1 MAAAAPAAVR
11 PATRKK
17 RVAVIGRRAV
27 PPRWL
32 REIGSILVRIWA
44 YLGLLFLFLPI
55 RVVVLFS
62 FNDPIGKFNL
72 VWKGFSLD
80 AWKNAFAIPGL
91 TSAFIKSLEV
101 GAISTLIAIVLG
113 SLIALALV
121 RYRYK
126 GGAATNLFLV
136 LPLTTPEIVLG
147 SSLLVLFLDLS
158 WPTGF
163 STIVVAHV
171 SFQISFV
178 AVTVKARLRGFDWT
192 LEDAAMDLGATPL
205 RTFLRVTFPL
215 ILPGIIAAAMLAFA
229 LSLDDFI
236 ITFFVSGSEVTYPLF
251 VNNAVKTSLPPQ
263 INVLA
268 TIILL
273 ASLVL
278 IGLNE
283 GFRRWRTRGMPPV

>member
-1 MAAAAPAAVR
+1 
-11 PATRKK
+11 
-17 RVAVIGRRAV
+17 
-27 PPRWL
+27 
-32 REIGSILVRIWA
+32 
-44 YLGLLFLFLPI
+44 
-55 RVVVLFS
+55 
-62 FNDPIGKFNL
+62 
-72 VWKGFSLD
+72 
-80 AWKNAFAIPGL
+80 
-91 TSAFIKSLEV
+91 
-101 GAISTLIAIVLG
+101 
-113 SLIALALV
+113 
-121 RYRYK
+121 
-126 GGAATNLFLV
+126 
-136 LPLTTPEIVLG
+136 
-147 SSLLVLFLDLS
+147 
-158 WPTGF
+158 
-163 STIVVAHV
+163 
-171 SFQISFV
+171 
-178 AVTVKARLRGFDWT
+178 
-192 LEDAAMDLGATPL
+192 MDLGATPL

>member
-1 MAAAAPAAVR
+1 MH
-11 PATRKK
+11 PATAET
-17 RVAVIGRRAV
+17 RVAVIEKRFV

-32 REIGSILVRIWA
+32 RRTGSVLLRMWA
-44 YLGLLFLFLPI
+44 YFALVFLFLPI
-55 RVVVLFS
+55 AVVVLFS
-62 FNDPIGKFNL
+62 FNDPVGKFNL
-72 VWKGFSLD
+72 VWKGFSLE
-80 AWKNAFAIPGL
+80 AWQNAFAIPGL
-91 TSAFIKSLEV
+91 TSAFFTSLQV
-101 GAISTLIAIVLG
+101 GAVSTVFAVIIG

-136 LPLTTPEIVLG
+136 LPLTAPEVVLG
-147 SSLLVLFLDLS
+147 SSLLVLFLDMS

-163 STIVVAHV
+163 STIVVAHI

-192 LEDAAMDLGATPL
+192 LEDAAMDLGSPPL

-236 ITFFVSGSEVTYPLF
+236 VTFFVSGSEVTYPLF
-251 VNNAVKTSLPPQ
+251 VNSAVKTSLPPQ

-273 ASLVL
+273 VSLAL

-283 GFRRWRTRGMPPV
+283 LVRHWRTRGLPVG